1 MAESPSPKSRKLAVV
16 LVNLGSPAQP
26 DAPSVARF
34 LRQFLGDPRV
44 VEIPRLL
51 WWPLLNFVIA
61 PLRARRSAEKY
72 ATIWW
77 EEGSPLR
84 VILARQ
90 VAALQGLLQQRYT
103 ERDIEVVEAV
113 SYGEPAIARQLAM
126 LQARGFEHMVI
137 LPLYPQYSGTSTGTV
152 FDQVADYVRLRREP
166 PSFSIVR
173 DYCDHPLYID
183 ALAETVREYWETNGK
198 GDRLLMSF
206 HGIPVANVD
215 KGDPYQRHCEM
226 TANNLAEALGLA
238 SADWQLSYQSR
249 LGPAQWLGP
258 DTSACLQQLAHAG
271 CERVQVLCPAF
282 SADCLE
288 TLEEIAQENRELF
301 LAAGGKQFDY
311 IPCLND
317 RPAHIE
323 MMARLVATA
332 GGLQFGH

>member
-1 MAESPSPKSRKLAVV
+1 MAETPTPNSRKLAVL

-26 DAPSVARF
+26 EASAVARF

-44 VEIPRLL
+44 VEIPRVL
-51 WWPLLNFVIA
+51 WWPLLNLVIA

-72 ATIWW
+72 ASIWW
-77 EEGSPLR
+77 DEGSPLR

-90 VAALQGLLQQRYT
+90 VAALQTLLQQRYGGR
-103 ERDIEVVEAV
+103 EIAVVEAV
-113 SYGEPAIARQLAM
+113 SYGEPAIARQLAAM
-126 LQARGFEHMVI
+126 QAAGYERVVV

-152 FDQVADYVRLRREP
+152 FDQVADYVRMRREP
-166 PSFSIVR
+166 PAFSIVR
-173 DYCDHPLYID
+173 DYCDHPLYIE
-183 ALAETVREYWETNGK
+183 ALAESVREHWDSEGR
-198 GDRLLMSF
+198 GDKLLMSF

-215 KGDPYQRHCEM
+215 KGDPYQRHCET
-226 TANNLAEALGLA
+226 TAEMLAEALGLEP
-238 SADWQLSYQSR
+238 SQWQLSYQSR
-249 LGPAQWLGP
+249 LGPASWLGP
-258 DTSACLQQLAHAG
+258 DTSACLQELAQNG

-288 TLEEIAQENRELF
+288 TLEEIALENRELF
-301 LAAGGKQFDY
+301 LAAGGTTFEY

-332 GGLQFGH
+332 GGLQFGQ